1 MRDGLGASV
10 LQKGWEKWCF
20 FSKGRDEGLEEEAT
34 RIKGWCRLEQMSWKV
49 ARIKEKWHCYDST
62 AVPLHVCGP
71 LHISETSHK
80 CSTLLTNAPASQLL
94 VKVKKK
100 KMVGSQAFLGR
111 VESRRLS
118 LQKPRNNLS
127 EQILELGH
135 LKLPDQAGLLECLES
150 GVGWERLQCSSH
162 ARPLHVP
169 PTFHRNRTAFSHL
182 LVDRK
187 GV

>member
-34 RIKGWCRLEQMSWKV
+34 RIKGWCRLEQVSWKV

-100 KMVGSQAFLGR
+100 KWLGLRHSWAELRVGGCHCR
-111 VESRRLS
+111 NPETICRSRFWNS
-118 LQKPRNNLS
+118 
-127 EQILELGH
+127 
-135 LKLPDQAGLLECLES
+135 A
-150 GVGWERLQCSSH
+150 
-162 ARPLHVP
+162 
-169 PTFHRNRTAFSHL
+169 T
-182 LVDRK
+182 
-187 GV
+187 